1 MKIGICLG
9 FTDRSETP
17 DVVARKIEE
26 LGFESM
32 FTGEHPIIPV
42 ESKTLYAIGDGV
54 MPEYYERIPDP
65 FISLTVAACATTRLR
80 LGTAVCLAAE
90 RHPIILAKEVATLD
104 YYSKG
109 RFALGV
115 GGGWLSEET
124 EIMGKEFR
132 RRWVVVREYVRA
144 MKELWTKAEASFK
157 GEFISFP
164 PVKCYPQPTQ
174 KPHPP
179 VYICTGGGPNFDRRL
194 KDTVAVADGWM
205 PTTLTPERLAEEVG
219 NLRKLCAEA
228 GRDFNKLEI
237 TVLTEA
243 AAGAE
248 ARKQVE
254 QYREAGATRLLF
266 LLTPIPPGQT
276 DQLLTP
282 IAEAYLGTGGR

>member
-17 DVVARKIEE
+17 DVVARKCEE

-42 ESKTLYAIGDGV
+42 ESKTLYTLGDGV

-65 FISLTVAACATTRLR
+65 FISLTVAACATKRLR
-80 LGTAVCLAAE
+80 LGTGVCLAAE
-90 RHPIILAKEVATLD
+90 RNPIILAKEVATLD

-109 RFALGV
+109 RFMLGV
-115 GGGWLSEET
+115 GGGWLREET
-124 EIMGKEFR
+124 EIMGHEFR

-144 MKELWTKAEASFK
+144 MKELWTKEHASFK
-157 GEFISFP
+157 GEFVSFP

-179 VYICTGGGPNFDRRL
+179 VYICTGAGPKFDRRL
-194 KDTVAVADGWM
+194 KDTVDVADGWM
-205 PTTLTPERLAEEVG
+205 PTTLTPEQLAPEVARLRA
-219 NLRKLCAEA
+219 LCAESD
-228 GRDFNKLEI
+228 RDFSKMEI
-237 TVLTEA
+237 TLLGQA
-243 AAGAE
+243 ASGAE
-248 ARKQVE
+248 ARKQIE
-254 QYREAGATRLLF
+254 QYAEAGATRLIF

-276 DQLLTP
+276 DQTLTP
-282 IAEAYLGTGGR
+282 IAESYLAG